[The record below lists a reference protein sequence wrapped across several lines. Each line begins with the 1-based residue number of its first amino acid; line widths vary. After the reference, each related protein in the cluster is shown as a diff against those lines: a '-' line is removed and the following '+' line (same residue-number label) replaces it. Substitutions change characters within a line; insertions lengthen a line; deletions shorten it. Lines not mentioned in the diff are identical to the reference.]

1 MQYRELG
8 ASGLTLSTIG
18 LGTMTWGEQNSR
30 KDAFQQLDC
39 ALDHGINFVDTAEMY
54 PVPPNAQTQ
63 GLTEQYLGDW
73 LTQSG
78 RRQDVVLATKV
89 TGGDGNNSG
98 FDYIRGGPR
107 LNRKQIF
114 QALDDSLRRLQT
126 DYIDLYQVHWPE
138 RPANIFGRSAPS
150 DYSLTDYTPINETWQ
165 ALNDLVKQGKVRHIG
180 VSNETPWGLMQYQA
194 AADVGHGAPIV
205 SIQNP
210 YNLLNRQFEVSL
222 AEWSINERIGLLAY
236 SPLAFGML
244 SGKYLQG
251 QRPANGRLTLFERFQ
266 RYNHPTAFQA
276 TERYVALARQYDISP
291 VHLAL
296 GFVHRQPF
304 VASTI
309 IGATTLSQLQE
320 NIDSLTTPM
329 SEALLADID
338 LIHRDIS
345 NPAP

>member
-8 ASGLTLSTIG
+8 ASGLTLSAIG

-73 LTQSG
+73 LTHSG

-98 FDYIRGGPR
+98 F
-107 LNRKQIF
+107 
-114 QALDDSLRRLQT
+114 

>member
-8 ASGLTLSTIG
+8 NSGLTLSTIG

-73 LTQSG
+73 LTHSG

-150 DYSLTDYTPINETWQ
+150 DYSLTDYTPIDETWQ

-194 AADVGHGAPIV
+194 AADAGHGAPIV

-251 QRPANGRLTLFERFQ
+251 RRPANGRLTLFERFQ
-266 RYNHPTAFQA
+266 RYNHPSAFKA

>member
-1 MQYRELG
+1 MQYRPLG
-8 ASGLTLSTIG
+8 ASGLSISAIG

-30 KDAFQQLDC
+30 EDAFRQLDC
-39 ALDHGINFVDTAEMY
+39 ALDNGINFVDTAEMY

-73 LTQSG
+73 LTRSG
-78 RRQDVVLATKV
+78 RRKDLILATKV

-98 FDYIRGGPR
+98 FEYLRSGPR

-126 DYIDLYQVHWPE
+126 DYVDLYQVHWPE
-138 RPANIFGRSAPS
+138 RPANIFGRTAPG
-150 DYSLTDYTPINETWQ
+150 DYSLADYTPIGETWE
-165 ALNDLVKQGKVRHIG
+165 ALNELVKQGKVRQIG

-194 AADVGHGAPIV
+194 AAVAGHGAPVV

-222 AEWSINERIGLLAY
+222 AEWSLNEQIGLLAY

-251 QRPANGRLTLFERFQ
+251 RRPADGRLTLFERFQ

-296 GFVHRQPF
+296 GFIHRQPF

-309 IGATTLSQLQE
+309 IGATTLPQLQE
-320 NIDSLTTPM
+320 NIDSLYTPM
-329 SEALLADID
+329 GEALLADID

>member
-1 MQYRELG
+1 
-8 ASGLTLSTIG
+8 
-18 LGTMTWGEQNSR
+18 
-30 KDAFQQLDC
+30 
-39 ALDHGINFVDTAEMY
+39 MY

-73 LTQSG
+73 LTHSG